1 MKVQI
6 EADNLPMF
14 KLSSNQ
20 DLILFLIKKELQG
33 TKFINEL
40 DKIGFDSSLFCI
52 DLGEVIL
59 SLIGF
64 QNRTDELW
72 AWYDETLDLYASK
85 VDLWSN
91 STTHELTLDFYL
103 ELRAKCPVGADNIR

>member
-1 MKVQI
+1 MKTQI

-14 KLSSNQ
+14 KLSSSQ

-40 DKIGFDSSLFCI
+40 DKIGFDSSVFCI

-59 SLIGF
+59 SLMGF

-72 AWYDETLDLYASK
+72 AWYDKTLDSYASK
-85 VDLWSN
+85 VDLWNN
-91 STTHELTLDFYL
+91 STTRELTLNFYL
-103 ELRAKCPVGADNIR
+103 ELRARYSAGVNK